1 MQKNKTK
8 IIGEIKKM
16 LAENINEYLMKVIFG
31 FNGYHLA
38 ELKKKLWRLKMSF

>member
-1 MQKNKTK
+1 
-8 IIGEIKKM
+8 M

-38 ELKKKLWRLKMSF
+38 ELKKETLKVKNVFLMTKI